1 MSLNENEN
9 DYENMY
15 INLAEKY
22 TKLVNHLLGPD
33 WYSLYWNA
41 EDIQE
46 EALQNIMR
54 IYKGVEENKINRW
67 RRIHKRCDFCK
78 NLKYLESPCG
88 GSCFICK
95 AKNKIIRN
103 TKIHRLCGLFEL
115 DYKL

>member
-1 MSLNENEN
+1 MDQI
-9 DYENMY
+9 DY
-15 INLAEKY
+15 AKKY
-22 TKLVNHLLGPD
+22 QDLSAKYMKLVDHLLGPD

-41 EDIQE
+41 DDIQE

-78 NLKYLESPCG
+78 NLKYLESPCPCG

-103 TKIHRLCGLFEL
+103 TKIHRLCSLFEL
-115 DYKL
+115 DYKF

>member
-1 MSLNENEN
+1 MNLNTN

-15 INLAEKY
+15 TNLASKY
-22 TKLVNHLLGPD
+22 TKLVDHLLGPD

>member
-1 MSLNENEN
+1 MDSNTNN
-9 DYENMY
+9 YENMY
-15 INLAEKY
+15 TNLASKY
-22 TKLVNHLLGPD
+22 TKLVDHLLGPD
-33 WYSLYWNA
+33 WYSLYWNSD
-41 EDIQE
+41 DIQE

-115 DYKL
+115 DYEF

>member
-1 MSLNENEN
+1 MNSNTN

-15 INLAEKY
+15 TNLAKKY
-22 TKLVNHLLGPD
+22 TKLVDHLLGPD

-115 DYKL
+115 NYKL

>member
-1 MSLNENEN
+1 MDSNANN
-9 DYENMY
+9 YKNMY
-15 INLAEKY
+15 TNLASKY

-41 EDIQE
+41 NDIQE

-54 IYKGVEENKINRW
+54 IYKGVKENKINRW

-78 NLKYLESPCG
+78 NLKYLYNPCG
-88 GSCFICK
+88 DSCFICE

-115 DYKL
+115 DYEF

>member
-1 MSLNENEN
+1 MDSNTNN
-9 DYENMY
+9 YENMY
-15 INLAEKY
+15 TNLASRY

-33 WYSLYWNA
+33 WYSLYWDVD
-41 EDIQE
+41 DIQE

-115 DYKL
+115 DYKF

>member
-1 MSLNENEN
+1 MDQI
-9 DYENMY
+9 DYAKKY
-15 INLAEKY
+15 QDLAEKY
-22 TKLVNHLLGPD
+22 TKLVDHLLGPD
-33 WYSLYWNA
+33 WYSLYWDA
-41 EDIQE
+41 DDIQE
-46 EALQNIMR
+46 ESLQNIMR

-67 RRIHKRCDFCK
+67 RRIHKRCGFCK

-115 DYKL
+115 NYKF